1 MQTSFADEIKNV
13 FRKPDNGLWQLIA
26 INVGVWLFLRLSEV
40 ILTIAGVTSWGN
52 GKALYLEYLGLP
64 SALDHLLVRPW
75 TLITTFFTHYDFF
88 HILFNMLILYW
99 FGIILK
105 EYLGNKKLL
114 NTYILGGLSGGL
126 LFILIY
132 NISPMFEG
140 VVTGASLI
148 GASAGA
154 LAVVVGAATLMPD
167 YQIHLIL
174 LGPVRIKYIAGVL
187 VLMSLLGTI
196 GENAGGDIAHLGGA
210 GIGFFYIRQLQKGK
224 DWGAWVQSV
233 FGFFKSFFVRPSN
246 IRVSHKKPKTSKA
259 TKTKKPAATK
269 SGTTVAQDEIDAILD
284 KISDSGY
291 ESLTKAEKQKLF
303 NASKK

>member
-26 INVGVWLFLRLSEV
+26 INVGLWLFLRIVEV
-40 ILTIAGVTSWGN
+40 ILTITGVSSWGKA
-52 GKALYLEYLGLP
+52 KALYLEYLGLP

-75 TLITTFFTHYDFF
+75 TLVTTFFTHYDFF

-99 FGIILK
+99 FGRILK

-126 LFILIY
+126 LFILIS
-132 NISPMFEG
+132 NISPLFEG
-140 VVTGASLI
+140 VVTGSSLI
-148 GASAGA
+148 GASAGV
-154 LAVVVGAATLMPD
+154 LAVVVGAATLMPE

-210 GIGFFYIRQLQKGK
+210 MIGFFYIRQLQKGT

-233 FGFFKSFFVRPSN
+233 LSFFRSFFVRPSN
-246 IRVSHKKPKTSKA
+246 IKVTHKKPKKSRA
-259 TKTKKPAATK
+259 AKTKKPASAKGAT
-269 SGTTVAQDEIDAILD
+269 SIEQDEIDAILD
-284 KISDSGY
+284 KISASGY